1 MKIGYVIYN
10 DRPQSGII
18 KTQVISLLKEI
29 KRQSPES
36 EITLIMYWQPW
47 VVLKYKNAI
56 KEILNREIKVEIGH
70 DNWEKRE
77 NVCLT

>member
-10 DRPQSGII
+10 DRPHAGII

-29 KRQSPES
+29 KTQSPER

-47 VVLKYKNAI
+47 VALKYKNAI
-56 KEILNREIKVEIGH
+56 KEMQDELSKSKIDMKSYA
-70 DNWEKRE
+70 
-77 NVCLT
+77 